1 MLSTFR
7 QKVKLAEDPDR
18 TRQRWV
24 GPGWQAGERLTRPL
38 VPVVLLLV
46 ATLLWP
52 AQTPATVCATLDR
65 NGAIHY
71 VPVRNSH
78 THQPGCS
85 TRRPRPHSLPGRSS
99 ASAKASATRPKD
111 HPATKSLQDSIDSV
125 ATEHGVDPL
134 LVKAVIKTE
143 SNFDPEAVSAKGALG
158 LMQLMPATARE
169 LRVANPL
176 DPLENVTGG
185 TRYLR
190 TLLDNY
196 DGNVAL
202 SLAAYNAGPGRVKDA
217 IPNIPETRTY
227 VARVLRH
234 YASYRQAR

>member
-1 MLSTFR
+1 M
-7 QKVKLAEDPDR
+7 
-18 TRQRWV
+18 
-24 GPGWQAGERLTRPL
+24 
-38 VPVVLLLV
+38 
-46 ATLLWP
+46 
-52 AQTPATVCATLDR
+52 DR

-71 VPVRNSH
+71 VPARNRYPRQ
-78 THQPGCS
+78 TACS
-85 TRRPRPHSLPGRSS
+85 ARRPRPHSLSGRSN
-99 ASAKASATRPKD
+99 ASAKASATRAND
-111 HPATKSLQDSIDSV
+111 HPAASLLQDSIESV
-125 ATEHGVDPL
+125 ATAHGVDPL

-169 LRVANPL
+169 LRVTNPL
-176 DPLENVTGG
+176 DPLENVNGG

-196 DGNVAL
+196 DGNVPL
-202 SLAAYNAGPGRVKDA
+202 SLAAYNAGPGRVKNA

-234 YASYRQAR
+234 YTSYRQSR

>member
-1 MLSTFR
+1 MLSTFPP
-7 QKVKLAEDPDR
+7 KVKSAEGQGPA
-18 TRQRWV
+18 RQRWG
-24 GPGWQAGERLTRPL
+24 GPRWQAYERLRQCP
-38 VPVVLLLV
+38 VPVVLLLF

-52 AQTPATVCATLDR
+52 GQTIATVCASMDR
-65 NGAIHY
+65 DGAIHY
-71 VPVRNSH
+71 VPARNRH
-78 THQPGCS
+78 PHQTGCS
-85 TRRPRPHSLPGRSS
+85 ARRPRPHPLSGRSS
-99 ASAKASATRPKD
+99 ASANATASRAKD
-111 HPATKSLQDSIDSV
+111 HQAAISLQDSIESV

-169 LRVANPL
+169 LRVTNPL

-190 TLLDNY
+190 TLLDSY

>member
-1 MLSTFR
+1 M
-7 QKVKLAEDPDR
+7 
-18 TRQRWV
+18 
-24 GPGWQAGERLTRPL
+24 
-38 VPVVLLLV
+38 
-46 ATLLWP
+46 
-52 AQTPATVCATLDR
+52 DR

-71 VPVRNSH
+71 VPARNNLP
-78 THQPGCS
+78 HQPGCS
-85 TRRPRPHSLPGRSS
+85 TRRPRPHSLSGRPN
-99 ASAKASATRPKD
+99 ALAKATVSRAND
-111 HPATKSLQDSIDSV
+111 HPAARSLQDSIESV

-169 LRVANPL
+169 LRVTNPL

-190 TLLDNY
+190 TLLDSY

>member
-1 MLSTFR
+1 M
-7 QKVKLAEDPDR
+7 A
-18 TRQRWV
+18 RQRWD
-24 GPGWQAGERLTRPL
+24 GPGRQASKRMTRGL
-38 VPVVLLLV
+38 VPAALLLV

-52 AQTPATVCATLDR
+52 AQAPATVCASMDR
-65 NGAIHY
+65 DGAIHY
-71 VPVRNSH
+71 VPARNSH
-78 THQPGCS
+78 PHQTGCS
-85 TRRPRPHSLPGRSS
+85 ARRPRPHSQSGRSS
-99 ASAKASATRPKD
+99 ASAKATVLRAND
-111 HPATKSLQDSIDSV
+111 HPAASSLQDSIESV

-169 LRVANPL
+169 LRVTNPL

-190 TLLDNY
+190 ILLDNY

-202 SLAAYNAGPGRVKDA
+202 SLAAYNAGPSRVKDA

-234 YASYRQAR
+234 YASYRKAR

>member
-7 QKVKLAEDPDR
+7 QKVKSAEGSGR

-52 AQTPATVCATLDR
+52 AQIPATVCATLDR

-111 HPATKSLQDSIDSV
+111 HPAAKSLQDSIDSV

-169 LRVANPL
+169 LRVTNPL
-176 DPLENVTGG
+176 DPLENVNGG

-217 IPNIPETRTY
+217 IPNIPETKTF

-234 YASYRQAR
+234 YASYCQAR

>member
-1 MLSTFR
+1 M
-7 QKVKLAEDPDR
+7 DR
-18 TRQRWV
+18 
-24 GPGWQAGERLTRPL
+24 
-38 VPVVLLLV
+38 
-46 ATLLWP
+46 
-52 AQTPATVCATLDR
+52 D
-65 NGAIHY
+65 GAIHY
-71 VPVRNSH
+71 VPSRNSH
-78 THQPGCS
+78 PHQTGCS
-85 TRRPRPHSLPGRSS
+85 AQRPRPHSLSGRSS
-99 ASAKASATRPKD
+99 ASAKAQATRAKD
-111 HPATKSLQDSIDSV
+111 HPAASSLQDSIESV

-169 LRVANPL
+169 LRVTNPL

-190 TLLDNY
+190 TLLDSY

>member
-1 MLSTFR
+1 M
-7 QKVKLAEDPDR
+7 
-18 TRQRWV
+18 
-24 GPGWQAGERLTRPL
+24 
-38 VPVVLLLV
+38 LLLV

-52 AQTPATVCATLDR
+52 GQTLATVCATLDR

-71 VPVRNSH
+71 VPSRNRHSH
-78 THQPGCS
+78 QTACS
-85 TRRPRPHSLPGRSS
+85 TRRPLPHSLSGRSS
-99 ASAKASATRPKD
+99 ASAKATVSRAKEHTT
-111 HPATKSLQDSIDSV
+111 ASSLQGYIESA

-134 LVKAVIKTE
+134 LIKAVIKTE

-169 LRVANPL
+169 LRVTNPL

-190 TLLDNY
+190 TLLDSY

-234 YASYRQAR
+234 YASYRQDR

>member
-1 MLSTFR
+1 MLSTFPP
-7 QKVKLAEDPDR
+7 KVKSAEGYGPA
-18 TRQRWV
+18 RQRRG
-24 GPGWQAGERLTRPL
+24 GPGWQANRRLTRGL
-38 VPVVLLLV
+38 VLPVLLL
-46 ATLLWP
+46 AAALLWP
-52 AQTPATVCATLDR
+52 AQTPATVCASMDR

-71 VPVRNSH
+71 VPARNSH
-78 THQPGCS
+78 SHQTGCS
-85 TRRPRPHSLPGRSS
+85 ARRSRPHSLSGRSS
-99 ASAKASATRPKD
+99 ASTKVTVSRAKE
-111 HPATKSLQDSIDSV
+111 HPAARSLQGSIESV

-169 LRVANPL
+169 LRVTNPL

-190 TLLDNY
+190 TLLDSY